1 MRLVVLLSALA
12 LGVAACAPSISTIN
26 ARPDKY
32 YQHKMKVTG
41 RVERIQFLP
50 HDTLLE
56 LADPRGGR
64 IIVRSTDP
72 VEASAGDWV
81 RVEGVLVPEARVA
94 DVVLYDVVV
103 AERITPARA
112 PRFVDLM

>member
-1 MRLVVLLSALA
+1 METSSRATRRRPRAPARMLLSWGHPPLKGAEVRRRPPERQARGTAVHFAFRGIAWYPPAAAMRLVVLLSALA

-32 YQHKMKVTG
+32 YQKKMKVTG

-56 LADPRGGR
+56 L
-64 IIVRSTDP
+64 
-72 VEASAGDWV
+72 
-81 RVEGVLVPEARVA
+81 
-94 DVVLYDVVV
+94 
-103 AERITPARA
+103 
-112 PRFVDLM
+112 